1 MVSLKGE
8 KKEKKRRRRREK
20 EAEWRMMMKTSH
32 SPSLNKREAQGT
44 HTQKKRFPG
53 RQARRR
59 RRGKT
64 GKKNLWVI

>member
-1 MVSLKGE
+1 
-8 KKEKKRRRRREK
+8 
-20 EAEWRMMMKTSH
+20 MKTSH

-64 GKKNLWVI
+64 GKKTCGSSRLARLGKENTYIYVCV

>member
-44 HTQKKRFPG
+44 HTQKKGSLEG
-53 RQARRR
+53 RQEDDAGGRREE
-59 RRGKT
+59 
-64 GKKNLWVI
+64 KNLWVI